1 MIFLYK
7 ELFMWQNNHT
17 NIRFSQ
23 QPHFALFLHYN
34 FL

>member
-1 MIFLYK
+1 
-7 ELFMWQNNHT
+7 MWQNNHT